1 MNIYVVTR
9 YVTDATLGT
18 PIPNLGVHTSK
29 KSALKHYDGIIED
42 RIRLGAKLAHTQAL
56 ALDRYNSDMR
66 EALIIGTD
74 GSYERLKIEVWKV
87 GKK

>member
-9 YVTDATLGT
+9 HVTNAKLGT
-18 PIPNLGVHTSK
+18 PIPNLGVHTSQAA
-29 KSALKHYDGIIED
+29 ALKHYDEIIED
-42 RIRLGAKLAHTQAL
+42 RLILGAKLAHTQVL
-56 ALDRYNSDMR
+56 ALDRYNRDMR

-74 GSYERLKIEVWKV
+74 GSHERLKIEVWKV